1 MEQYYINNIITL
13 LREEDIQ
20 PEVLGFIYWLLFR
33 LCVNEE
39 V

>member
-1 MEQYYINNIITL
+1 MEQYYIDSIITL
-13 LREEDIQ
+13 LKNESYQ
-20 PEVLGFIYWLLFR
+20 TEVLGFIYWLLFR